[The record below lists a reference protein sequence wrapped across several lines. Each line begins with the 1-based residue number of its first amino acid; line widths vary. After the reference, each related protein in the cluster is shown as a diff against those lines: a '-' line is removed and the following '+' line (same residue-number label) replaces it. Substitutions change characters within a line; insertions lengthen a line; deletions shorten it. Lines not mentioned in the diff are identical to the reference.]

1 MLISDNMDIEK
12 VFCRDKE
19 GYSVRI
25 KGIQK
30 QEFIT
35 IKTVHASSKK
45 PLKLYKAK
53 LTKLKGERE
62 DSTIIGS

>member
-1 MLISDNMDIEK
+1 MLISDNMDIAK

-19 GYSVRI
+19 GYSIRI
-25 KGIQK
+25 KGIHK

-45 PLKLYKAK
+45 TLKLYKAK